1 MRPLCIAA
9 LSVRGF
15 RNLARVD
22 VDFGARFNVV
32 SGNNG
37 QGKTNLLEALYV
49 VATSKSFRTS
59 KLTELVGTN
68 VAAGAEDV
76 ADADA
81 ANANVTDAVEP
92 SAVPSSLAAFV
103 RARVVEDDQSRV
115 QSVVLKTGAR
125 LVKIDDKR
133 PPSLAQFAVKTP
145 AVVFHP
151 GEIALTMGP
160 SAERR
165 RLLDRTA
172 LYLSPSS
179 MADLDA
185 YTKALK
191 SRQRTLEMRGVSAT
205 ELADWEALVVR
216 HGLSVM
222 RHRAGASSL
231 LAEHARVAFE
241 RIAAPDLELSA
252 SYEPSAPA
260 DEASYLAALAK
271 SRPADLRRGSACLGP
286 HRDELALAIG
296 GRGRPPSEFRP
307 VRGFAS
313 QGQHRAVTLSLKS
326 AEISVIG
333 HARDVRPILLLD
345 DVSSELDRA
354 RTAALFSFLRE
365 QRGQVFLTTTRAE
378 LIDTG
383 DDRGART
390 DFRIERGV
398 LEHVG

>member
-1 MRPLCIAA
+1 MRPLSIAA

-22 VDFGARFNVV
+22 VAFGPRFNVV

-59 KLTELVGTN
+59 KLSELVGTN
-68 VAAGAEDV
+68 
-76 ADADA
+76 DASDATDANDA
-81 ANANVTDAVEP
+81 ADPADP
-92 SAVPSSLAAFV
+92 SARPVERAAFV
-103 RARVVEDDQSRV
+103 RARVVEDEQVRL

-172 LYLSPSS
+172 LYLTPSS

-191 SRQRTLEMRGVSAT
+191 SRQKTLETRGISAG
-205 ELADWEALVVR
+205 ELSDWEALVVR

-222 RHRAGASSL
+222 QHRAAAADL
-231 LAEHARVAFE
+231 LANHARVAFE

-252 SYEPSAPA
+252 SYEPSAPR
-260 DEASYLAALAK
+260 DEASFFAALER

-296 GRGRPPSEFRP
+296 ARGRPSSEFRP

-333 HARDVRPILLLD
+333 QARDVRPILLLD

-354 RTAALFSFLRE
+354 RTAALFAFLRE

-383 DDRGART
+383 DDRSART
-390 DFRIERGV
+390 DFRIDRGV
-398 LEHVG
+398 LESVG